1 MSSFSNSHD
10 RRVSRLKNLVGF
22 ELDHV
27 HYAIEIGRV
36 REIIHPIPFVAIP
49 HAPPSVIGV
58 ADHRGAVVPV
68 LDTRHRF
75 GLARVEATRRTRWI
89 IVDAKPNRVAL
100 VVDEVSDVFGTQP
113 EEQRSVPALGA
124 GDESRGITAVY
135 SSRGRLTFVI
145 DVDRVAMTAAT
156 VDVALAATLLGEG
169 TI

>member
-1 MSSFSNSHD
+1 M
-10 RRVSRLKNLVGF
+10 
-22 ELDHV
+22 
-27 HYAIEIGRV
+27 
-36 REIIHPIPFVAIP
+36 
-49 HAPPSVIGV
+49 
-58 ADHRGAVVPV
+58 